1 MLGTRITIGK
11 KLKDEAEKPFWI
23 SFADLMTALMVMFLL
38 VMSVALL
45 AVTKTVSEEQRAS
58 DARKDAIEKLMDKV
72 DEAALKDPKQYA
84 QCSGIHVNRDRQVI
98 DFGDCARFDTA
109 SHQLNKDQARLLRAF
124 IPHVLEIANSELG
137 KDWLKRIVVEGFAD
151 KRGSYLLNLNL
162 SMQRSQRGL
171 CVLLAKPDAGEA
183 ELSSQQHED
192 IRQLFLVGGYSSNS
206 QKDTLEESRRI
217 ELRLEFRSIKEPAR
231 TSPTI
236 SEENFGTCA
245 L

>member
-45 AVTKTVSEEQRAS
+45 AVTKTVSEEQRAA
-58 DARKDAIEKLMDKV
+58 DARKDAIEKLLDKV
-72 DEAALKDPKQYA
+72 EQAAREDPQF
-84 QCSGIHVNRDRQVI
+84 SGIHVNRDRQTV
-98 DFGDCARFDTA
+98 DFGDRARFDTA
-109 SHQLNKDQARLLRAF
+109 SHQLHKDQARLLRAF

-137 KDWLKRIVVEGFAD
+137 NDWLKRIVVEGFAD

-162 SMQRSQRGL
+162 SMQRSQRVL
-171 CVLLAKPDAGEA
+171 CVLLSKPDAGET
-183 ELSSQQHED
+183 ELSPQQRED

-206 QKDTLEESRRI
+206 QKETLEESRRI
-217 ELRLEFRSIKEPAR
+217 ELRLEFRGIKEPSR
-231 TSPTI
+231 TPPSTI
-236 SEENFGTCA
+236 EDNFGTCA

>member
-11 KLKDEAEKPFWI
+11 KLNDEAEKPFWI

-45 AVTKTVSEEQRAS
+45 AVTKTVSEEQRAA
-58 DARKDAIEKLMDKV
+58 DARKEAIEKLLDKV
-72 DEAALKDPKQYA
+72 EQATQKDPQF
-84 QCSGIHVNRDRQVI
+84 SGIHVNRDRQTV
-98 DFGDCARFDTA
+98 DFGDRARFDTA

-162 SMQRSQRGL
+162 SMQRSQRVL
-171 CVLLAKPDAGEA
+171 CVLLAKPDLGEA
-183 ELSSQQHED
+183 ELSSQQQED

-217 ELRLEFRSIKEPAR
+217 ELRLEFRGIKEPSR
-231 TSPTI
+231 TPPTTI
-236 SEENFGTCA
+236 EDNFGTCA

>member
-1 MLGTRITIGK
+1 MLGTRIVIGK

-45 AVTKTVSEEQRAS
+45 AVTKTVSEEQRATET
-58 DARKDAIEKLMDKV
+58 RKDAIDKLLDKIE
-72 DEAALKDPKQYA
+72 EATKKDPLFY
-84 QCSGIHVNRDRQVI
+84 GIHVNRDRQVI
-98 DFGDCARFDTA
+98 DFGDRARFETA
-109 SHQLNKDQARLLRAF
+109 SHQLNKDQAQLLRSF
-124 IPHVLEIANSELG
+124 IPYVLEIANSDLG

-151 KRGSYLLNLNL
+151 KRGSYLFNLNL
-162 SMQRSQRGL
+162 SMQRSQRVL
-171 CVLLAKPDAGEA
+171 CVLLSKPDVGET
-183 ELSSQQHED
+183 ELTLQQLED

-217 ELRLEFRSIKEPAR
+217 ELRLEFRGIKELAR
-231 TSPTI
+231 TTSSALET
-236 SEENFGTCA
+236 NFGTCA

>member
-1 MLGTRITIGK
+1 MFGSRITLGK
-11 KLKDEAEKPFWI
+11 KLSDEAEKPFWI

-45 AVTKTVSEEQRAS
+45 AVTKTVSEEQRAVEV
-58 DARKDAIEKLMDKV
+58 RRDAIDKLLDKV
-72 DEAALKDPKQYA
+72 EEAAQKDPQFY
-84 QCSGIHVNRDRQVI
+84 GIHVNRDRQVI
-98 DFGDCARFDTA
+98 DFGDRARFDTA

-124 IPHVLEIANSELG
+124 IPSVLEIANSDLG

-151 KRGSYLLNLNL
+151 KRGSYLFNLNL
-162 SMQRSQRGL
+162 SMQRSQRVL
-171 CVLLAKPDAGEA
+171 CVLLAKPDTGETELTA
-183 ELSSQQHED
+183 EQHED

-217 ELRLEFRSIKEPAR
+217 ELRLEFRGVKEQSR
-231 TSPTI
+231 TSLLNT
-236 SEENFGTCA
+236 EQNFGVCA

>member
-45 AVTKTVSEEQRAS
+45 AVTKTVSEEQRAA
-58 DARKDAIEKLMDKV
+58 DARKEAIEKLLDKV
-72 DEAALKDPKQYA
+72 EQATQKDPQF
-84 QCSGIHVNRDRQVI
+84 SGIHVNRDRQTV
-98 DFGDCARFDTA
+98 DFGDRARFDTA
-109 SHQLNKDQARLLRAF
+109 SHQLNKDQARLLRTF

-162 SMQRSQRGL
+162 SMQRSQRVL
-171 CVLLAKPDAGEA
+171 CVLLAKHDLGEA
-183 ELSSQQHED
+183 ELSSQQQED

-217 ELRLEFRSIKEPAR
+217 ELRLEFRGIKEPSR
-231 TSPTI
+231 TPPTTI
-236 SEENFGTCA
+236 EDSFGTCA

>member
-1 MLGTRITIGK
+1 MLGTRIVIGK

-45 AVTKTVSEEQRAS
+45 AVTKTVSEEQRATE
-58 DARKDAIEKLMDKV
+58 ARKDAIDKLLDKI
-72 DEAALKDPKQYA
+72 EAATKKDPLFN
-84 QCSGIHVNRDRQVI
+84 GIHVNRDRQVI
-98 DFGDCARFDTA
+98 DFGDRARFETA
-109 SHQLNKDQARLLRAF
+109 SHQLNQEQARLLRTF
-124 IPHVLEIANSELG
+124 IPHVLDIANSDLG

-151 KRGSYLLNLNL
+151 KRGSYLFNLNL
-162 SMQRSQRGL
+162 SMQRSQRVL
-171 CVLLAKPDAGEA
+171 CVLLAKPEAGETA
-183 ELSSQQHED
+183 LMPKQLED

-217 ELRLEFRSIKEPAR
+217 ELRLEFRGIKEASRSLTPSTEA
-231 TSPTI
+231 
-236 SEENFGTCA
+236 NFGTCA